1 MYTQKT
7 QKVNYSWL
15 MLPAVCLLL
24 FISGIWIFATGPIWA
39 ADEQG
44 EYQEYPDRAGR
55 EALRLWSERERDR
68 AMAAAARRYWD
79 YRLFWSPRRF
89 WNQRLFWPSRRY
101 LWRPHYYQ
109 PPPYPPPYFHSY
121 PYSYYY
127 PPPYYTAPPMGPPPP
142 YYAYPGVSKKPKN

>member
-1 MYTQKT
+1 MYTQKP

-15 MLPAVCLLL
+15 MLPAVFLLL
-24 FISGIWIFATGPIWA
+24 FISGTWIFATGPIWA

-79 YRLFWSPRRF
+79 YRLLWSP
-89 WNQRLFWPSRRY
+89 RRY
-101 LWRPHYYQ
+101 LWRPPYY
-109 PPPYPPPYFHSY
+109 PPYPYPPLYPYPYSYSY

-127 PPPYYTAPPMGPPPP
+127 PPPYYAAPPMGPPPP
-142 YYAYPGVSKKPKN
+142 YYAYPRVSKKPKN

>member
-7 QKVNYSWL
+7 QKINYSWL
-15 MLPAVCLLL
+15 MVPAVFLLA
-24 FISGIWIFATGPIWA
+24 FISGTWIFATGPIWA
-39 ADEQG
+39 ADERG

-79 YRLFWSPRRF
+79 YRLLWPPRGR
-89 WNQRLFWPSRRY
+89 
-101 LWRPHYYQ
+101 LWRPHYY
-109 PPPYPPPYFHSY
+109 PPYRHIPLYPPPSSYSY

-127 PPPYYTAPPMGPPPP
+127 PPPYYAAPPMGPPPP
-142 YYAYPGVSKKPKN
+142 YYAYPGVSKKHKD

>member
-7 QKVNYSWL
+7 QKVNYFWL
-15 MLPAVCLLL
+15 MLPSVFLLL
-24 FISGIWIFATGPIWA
+24 FISSTWIFTTGPIWA

-79 YRLFWSPRRF
+79 YRLFW
-89 WNQRLFWPSRRY
+89 PSRRY
-101 LWRPHYYQ
+101 LWRPYYYQ
-109 PPPYPPPYFHSY
+109 PPPYAPLYFYSY

-127 PPPYYTAPPMGPPPP
+127 PPPYYAAPPMGPPPP